1 MTQRKE
7 SPKLYFMNDEKRVH
21 VFDIWQILLKGK
33 AAGILVPAAFYRIIP
48 LPAKLPHY

>member
-21 VFDIWQILLKGK
+21 VFDIWQILLKGSFISF
-33 AAGILVPAAFYRIIP
+33 AHFA
-48 LPAKLPHY
+48 